1 MHFVYSGTLFL
12 LLGIYSGLRS
22 ELAAYGTYFTYVL
35 AAAAV
40 LGALTLCLRRGK
52 AAMVLLPLCLLLLGL
67 VCGLRTQPGAAQ
79 LLAPYFGQQAQVLG
93 EVEPVSVYF
102 NDSYGGFVVRCEK
115 LEVQGRNVA
124 YNGRLRVGLKGEAVP
139 QTGRVLVRGT
149 LGELVSLRNP
159 GGFDG
164 SLYNR
169 INNLGARLEK
179 AQLVGADESSSVWQ
193 QLQLW
198 NLALCSHLQERMGKE
213 QGALLSGMLLGG
225 SGRLDEETRD
235 TFAANG
241 LAHLLS
247 VSGTH
252 LVMLSGLLLAIFSPL
267 PQPYRSRI
275 VSVLLVLYALL
286 CGLRAPVVRAL
297 AMALVLLWCGRG
309 AERGRLLCLVL
320 AAMLCVRPLWLLDIG
335 FQLSFGAAAGLLWL
349 LPACRRALPGFL
361 PAPVTEGAAVTMAA
375 QLAVVPLEV
384 YYFHQV
390 SLISLVSNIVLVPVL
405 ELAAQL
411 ALIGSRIPGG
421 DVLLGVAQ
429 FLLQQVLQQAR
440 YLAQLPFAIVVIGSL
455 PAYCGVLYYALLALW
470 ADFSWLQLFTGRE
483 RRVAIAALALA
494 LVATLCWQQQRTL
507 PLTVYFLDV
516 GQGDCAV
523 VVTPSQRV
531 VVIDTG
537 GLKNIA
543 TGSRVVAP
551 FLRSLGYSR
560 IDVLLLSHYDFD
572 HVGGAPSL
580 LRQMEVGTLLVPNEL
595 MTAESS
601 KMQAEI
607 LQQRKIS
614 NIKIAHSGE
623 QIELDEQTQLRL
635 VDVPQQQVSGNE
647 ASTLAA
653 VRCAQGSVLFTGD
666 MGVEREQNLQL
677 AQQYTVL
684 KAGHH
689 GSRNSTGADFL
700 AQVRPRL
707 TVISCGRGNRYGHP
721 HAETLQRLQEAGSSI
736 LRTDELG
743 CIKIAFDA
751 EGIRC
756 YSYADYIWRSLQQ
769 YNI

>member
-1 MHFVYSGTLFL
+1 MHFFYGGTMFL

-22 ELAAYGTYFTYVL
+22 ELAVYGGYFGYAL
-35 AAAAV
+35 ALAVV
-40 LGALTLCLRRGK
+40 LGVLVVCLRRAK

-67 VCGLRTQPGAAQ
+67 GCGLRTQPGAAQ
-79 LLAPYFGQQAQVLG
+79 LLAPYLGQQAQVLG

-102 NDSYGGFVVRCEK
+102 KDGYGGFVVRCEE
-115 LEVQGRNVA
+115 LVVQGKAVA

-149 LGELVSLRNP
+149 LGELAGLRNP

-164 SLYNR
+164 ELYNR
-169 INNLGARLEK
+169 VNNLGARLEK
-179 AQLVGADESSSVWQ
+179 AQLAGADAKSSAWQ

-198 NLALCSHLQERMGKE
+198 NLALCNNLQERMGKE

-225 SGRLDEETRD
+225 SGRLDEETFEVF
-235 TFAANG
+235 TANG

-252 LVMLSGLLLAIFSPL
+252 LVMLSGMLLALLAPL
-267 PQPYRSRI
+267 PQPHRSRT
-275 VSVLLVLYALL
+275 VSALLVLYALL

-320 AAMLCVRPLWLLDIG
+320 AGMLCVRPLWLLDIG
-335 FQLSFGAAAGLLWL
+335 FQLSFGAAAGILWL

-361 PAPVTEGAAVTMAA
+361 PAPVAEGAAVTLAA

-384 YYFHQV
+384 YYFHQL

-411 ALIGSRIPGG
+411 ALVGSRIPGG
-421 DVLLGVAQ
+421 DILLGAAQ

-440 YLAQLPFAIVVIGSL
+440 YLAQLPFATVVIGNL
-455 PAYCGVLYYALLALW
+455 PAYSCVLYYALLALW
-470 ADFSWLQLFTGRE
+470 ADFGWLQLFTGRE
-483 RRVAIAALALA
+483 RRMGMSALALA
-494 LVATLCWQQQRTL
+494 LMATLWWQQQRTL
-507 PLTVYFLDV
+507 PFTVYFLDV

-531 VVIDTG
+531 VVVDTG

-551 FLRSLGYSR
+551 FLHSLGYSR

-580 LRQMEVGTLLVPNEL
+580 VRQMELGTLLVPNEL
-595 MTAESS
+595 LTAESR
-601 KMQAEI
+601 KMQNEI
-607 LQQRKIS
+607 LQQGKIS
-614 NIKIAHSGE
+614 NIKIARSGE
-623 QIELDEQTQLRL
+623 QIELDAWAQLQL

-653 VRCAQGSVLFTGD
+653 MRCAQGSVLFTGD
-666 MGVEREQNLQL
+666 MGVERERVLKL

-689 GSRNSTGADFL
+689 GSRHSTGAEFL

-743 CIKIAFDA
+743 CIKITFDA

-756 YSYADYIWRSLQQ
+756 YSYVYDKDKF
-769 YNI
+769 

>member
-1 MHFVYSGTLFL
+1 MHFVYSGTLCL
-12 LLGIYSGLRS
+12 VLGIYSGLRS
-22 ELAAYGTYFTYVL
+22 ELAAYSGYFAYAL
-35 AAAAV
+35 ALAGV
-40 LGALTLCLRRGK
+40 LGVLHLCLHQTK
-52 AAMVLLPLCLLLLGL
+52 AAMVLLYFCLLLVGLGS
-67 VCGLRTQPGAAQ
+67 GLRTQPEAAQ
-79 LLAPYFGQQAQVLG
+79 ILTPYIGQQAQVLG
-93 EVEPVSVYF
+93 TVEPVSVYF
-102 NDSYGGFVVRCEK
+102 NDGYGGFVLRCEELK
-115 LEVQGRNVA
+115 VQGKAVA
-124 YNGRLRVGLKGEAVP
+124 YNGRLRVGLKGDALP

-164 SLYNR
+164 ALYNR
-169 INNLGARLEK
+169 INNLGARLK
-179 AQLVGADESSSVWQ
+179 GAQLLAADTSSSAWQ
-193 QLQLW
+193 KLQLW
-198 NLALCSHLQERMGKE
+198 YLALCNNLQERMGKE

-235 TFAANG
+235 VFTANG

-252 LVMLSGLLLAIFSPL
+252 LVMLSGLLLAILSPL
-267 PQPYRSRI
+267 PQPHRSRI
-275 VSVLLVLYALL
+275 VSMLLVLYALL

-320 AAMLCVRPLWLLDIG
+320 AGMLCVRPLWLLDIG
-335 FQLSFGAAAGLLWL
+335 FQLSFGAAAGLLCL

-361 PAPVTEGAAVTMAA
+361 PAPVAEGAAVTLAA

-384 YYFHQV
+384 CYFHQL

-405 ELAAQL
+405 ELVAQL
-411 ALIGSRIPGG
+411 ALVGSRIPGG
-421 DVLLGVAQ
+421 DVLLGAAQ

-440 YLAQLPFAIVVIGSL
+440 YLAQLPFATVVIGSL

-470 ADFSWLQLFTGRE
+470 TDFGWLQLFTGRE
-483 RRVAIAALALA
+483 RRVGMAAIALALS
-494 LVATLCWQQQRTL
+494 ATLWWQQQRTL
-507 PLTVYFLDV
+507 PFTVYFLDV

-523 VVTPSQRV
+523 VVIPTQRV

-537 GLKNIA
+537 GLKNTA

-551 FLRSLGYSR
+551 FLRSLGYSK

-580 LRQMEVGTLLVPNEL
+580 VRQMEVGTLLVPNEL
-595 MTAESS
+595 LTAESS
-601 KMQAEI
+601 KMLAEI
-607 LQQRKIS
+607 LQQGKIS
-614 NIKIAHSGE
+614 NVKIPHSGE
-623 QIELDEQTQLRL
+623 QIELDEQTQLQL
-635 VDVPQQQVSGNE
+635 VDIPQQQVSGNE

-653 VRCAQGSVLFTGD
+653 VRCAQGSVLLTGD
-666 MGVEREQNLQL
+666 MGVERECNLQL
-677 AQQYTVL
+677 VQQYTVL

-689 GSRNSTGADFL
+689 GSRNSTGAEFL

-721 HAETLQRLQEAGSSI
+721 HAETLQRLQEAGSCI
-736 LRTDELG
+736 LRTDESG
-743 CIKIAFDA
+743 CIKITFDA
-751 EGIRC
+751 EGIKC
-756 YSYADYIWRSLQQ
+756 YSYVYDKDKF
-769 YNI
+769 

>member
-12 LLGIYSGLRS
+12 LLGIYGGLRS
-22 ELAAYGTYFTYVL
+22 ELAAYGGCFAYALV
-35 AAAAV
+35 AAAALCV
-40 LGALTLCLRRGK
+40 LLWRLRRFQ
-52 AAMVLLPLCLLLLGL
+52 AAMVLLPLCLLLLGFG
-67 VCGLRTQPGAAQ
+67 CALRTQPGAAQ
-79 LLAPYFGQQAQVLG
+79 LLVPYLGQQAQVLG
-93 EVEPVSVYF
+93 EVEPASVYF
-102 NDSYGGFVVRCEK
+102 HDGYGGFVMRCER
-115 LEVQGRNVA
+115 LEVQGKQAA
-124 YNGRLRVGLKGEAVP
+124 YSGRLRVGLKGDALP

-164 SLYNR
+164 DLYNR

-179 AQLVGADESSSVWQ
+179 AQLVGAEAESSAWQ

-198 NLALCSHLQERMGKE
+198 NLALCRHLEERMGKE

-252 LVMLSGLLLAIFSPL
+252 LVMLSGLLLAILAPL
-267 PQPYRSRI
+267 PQPHRSRI

-309 AERGRLLCLVL
+309 GERGRLLCVVL
-320 AAMLCVRPLWLLDIG
+320 CVMLCLRPLWLLDIG

-361 PAPVTEGAAVTMAA
+361 PAPVAEGAAVTLAA

-390 SLISLVSNIVLVPVL
+390 SLICLVSNIVLVPVL

-411 ALIGSRIPGG
+411 ALVGSRIPGG
-421 DVLLGVAQ
+421 EVLLGAAQ

-440 YLAQLPFAIVVIGSL
+440 YLARLPFATVVIGSL
-455 PAYCGVLYYALLALW
+455 PAYSCVLYYALLALW
-470 ADFSWLQLFTGRE
+470 ADFGWLQLFTGRE
-483 RRVAIAALALA
+483 RRAGLAALAAA
-494 LVATLCWQQQRTL
+494 LVAVICWQQQRTL
-507 PLTVYFLDV
+507 PLTAYFLDV

-523 VVTPSQRV
+523 VITPSQRV

-551 FLRSLGYSR
+551 LLRSLGYNR

-572 HVGGAPSL
+572 HAGGAPSL
-580 LRQMEVGTLLVPNEL
+580 VRQLEVGTLLLPNEL
-595 MTAESS
+595 LTAESS
-601 KMQAEI
+601 KMRAAI
-607 LQQRKIS
+607 LQQGKPA
-614 NIKIAHSGE
+614 KVTVAGSGDE
-623 QIELDEQTQLRL
+623 VVLDEHCTLQL
-635 VDVPQQQVSGNE
+635 VDVPQPAVSGNE

-653 VRCAQGSVLFTGD
+653 VRCTQGSILFTGD
-666 MGVEREQNLQL
+666 MGVEREQGLQL
-677 AQQYTVL
+677 VQQYTVL

-700 AQVRPRL
+700 AQVRPQL
-707 TVISCGRGNRYGHP
+707 AVISCGRGNCYGHP
-721 HAETLQRLQEAGSSI
+721 HVEALQRLQEAGSSI

-743 CIKIAFDA
+743 CIKITFDA

-756 YSYADYIWRSLQQ
+756 YSYADYSWRCLQL

>member
-1 MHFVYSGTLFL
+1 MHFVYSGTLCL
-12 LLGIYSGLRS
+12 VLGIYSGLRG
-22 ELAAYGTYFTYVL
+22 ELLAYSGYFAYAL
-35 AAAAV
+35 ALAAV
-40 LGALTLCLRRGK
+40 LGALYLCLHQTK
-52 AAMVLLPLCLLLLGL
+52 AAMVLLYLCLLLVGLGS
-67 VCGLRTQPGAAQ
+67 GLRTQPEAAQ
-79 LLAPYFGQQAQVLG
+79 ILTPYLGQQAQVLG

-102 NDSYGGFVVRCEK
+102 NDGYGGFVLRCEELK
-115 LEVQGRNVA
+115 VQGKAVA
-124 YNGRLRVGLKGEAVP
+124 YNGRLRVGLKGDALP

-164 SLYNR
+164 ALYNR
-169 INNLGARLEK
+169 INNLGARLTG
-179 AQLVGADESSSVWQ
+179 AQLLAADVSSSAWQ

-198 NLALCSHLQERMGKE
+198 NLALCNNLQERMGKE

-235 TFAANG
+235 VFTANG

-252 LVMLSGLLLAIFSPL
+252 LVMLSGLLLAILSPL
-267 PQPYRSRI
+267 PQPHRSRI
-275 VSVLLVLYALL
+275 VSMLLVLYALL

-320 AAMLCVRPLWLLDIG
+320 AGMLCVRPLWLLDIG
-335 FQLSFGAAAGLLWL
+335 FQLSFGATAGLLCL

-361 PAPVTEGAAVTMAA
+361 PAPVAEGAAVTLAA

-384 YYFHQV
+384 YYFHQL

-405 ELAAQL
+405 ELVAQL
-411 ALIGSRIPGG
+411 ALVGSRIPSG
-421 DVLLGVAQ
+421 DVLLGAAQ
-429 FLLQQVLQQAR
+429 FLLQQVWQQAR
-440 YLAQLPFAIVVIGSL
+440 YLAQLPFATLVIGSL

-470 ADFSWLQLFTGRE
+470 ADFGWLQLFTGSE
-483 RRVAIAALALA
+483 RRVGMAAIALALS
-494 LVATLCWQQQRTL
+494 ATLWWQQQRTL
-507 PLTVYFLDV
+507 PFTVYFLDV

-523 VVTPSQRV
+523 VVTPTQRV

-537 GLKNIA
+537 GLKNTA

-551 FLRSLGYSR
+551 FLRSLGYSK

-580 LRQMEVGTLLVPNEL
+580 VRQMEVGTLLVPNEL
-595 MTAESS
+595 LTVVSS

-607 LQQRKIS
+607 LQQGKIN
-614 NIKIAHSGE
+614 NIKIPHSGE
-623 QIELDEQTQLRL
+623 QIELDEQTQLQL
-635 VDVPQQQVSGNE
+635 VDIPQQQVSGNE
-647 ASTLAA
+647 VSTLAA

-666 MGVEREQNLQL
+666 MGVERECNLQL

-689 GSRNSTGADFL
+689 GSRNSTGAEFL

-721 HAETLQRLQEAGSSI
+721 HAETLQHLQEAGSSI
-736 LRTDELG
+736 LRTDESG
-743 CIKIAFDA
+743 CIKITFDA
-751 EGIRC
+751 EGIKC
-756 YSYADYIWRSLQQ
+756 YSYVYDKDKF
-769 YNI
+769 

>member
-1 MHFVYSGTLFL
+1 MHFVYGGTMFL
-12 LLGIYSGLRS
+12 LLGIYSGLRN
-22 ELAAYGTYFTYVL
+22 EMAAYGGYFAYAL
-35 AAAAV
+35 ALAAV
-40 LGALTLCLRRGK
+40 LGVLVVCLRRAE

-67 VCGLRTQPGAAQ
+67 GCGLRTQPGAAQ
-79 LLAPYFGQQAQVLG
+79 LLAPYLGQQAQVLG

-102 NDSYGGFVVRCEK
+102 NDGYGGFVVRCEE
-115 LEVQGRNVA
+115 LVVQGKAVA

-149 LGELVSLRNP
+149 LGELAGLRNP

-164 SLYNR
+164 ELYNR
-169 INNLGARLEK
+169 VNNLGARLTG
-179 AQLVGADESSSVWQ
+179 AQLVRADAKSSAWQ

-198 NLALCSHLQERMGKE
+198 NLALCNNLQERMGKE

-225 SGRLDEETRD
+225 SGRLDEETFEVF
-235 TFAANG
+235 TANG

-252 LVMLSGLLLAIFSPL
+252 LVMLSGMLLALLAPL
-267 PQPYRSRI
+267 PQPHRSRT
-275 VSVLLVLYALL
+275 VSALLVLYALL

-320 AAMLCVRPLWLLDIG
+320 AGMLCIRPLWLLDIG
-335 FQLSFGAAAGLLWL
+335 FQLSFGAAAGILWL

-361 PAPVTEGAAVTMAA
+361 PAPVAEGAAVTLAA

-384 YYFHQV
+384 YYFHQL

-411 ALIGSRIPGG
+411 ALVGSRIHGG
-421 DVLLGVAQ
+421 DMLLGAAQ

-440 YLAQLPFAIVVIGSL
+440 YLAQLPFATVVIGNL
-455 PAYCGVLYYALLALW
+455 PAYSWVLYYALLALW

-483 RRVAIAALALA
+483 RRMGMSALALA
-494 LVATLCWQQQRTL
+494 LMATLWWQQQRTL
-507 PLTVYFLDV
+507 PFTVYFLDV

-531 VVIDTG
+531 VVVDTG

-580 LRQMEVGTLLVPNEL
+580 VRQMEVGTLLVPNEL
-595 MTAESS
+595 LTAESR

-607 LQQRKIS
+607 LQQGKIS
-614 NIKIAHSGE
+614 NIKIARSWE
-623 QIELDEQTQLRL
+623 QIELDAWAQLQL

-653 VRCAQGSVLFTGD
+653 MRCAQGSVLFTGD
-666 MGVEREQNLQL
+666 MGVERERVLQL

-689 GSRNSTGADFL
+689 GSRNSTGAEFL

-721 HAETLQRLQEAGSSI
+721 HTETLQRLQEAGSSI

-743 CIKIAFDA
+743 CIKITFDA

-756 YSYADYIWRSLQQ
+756 YSYVYDKDKF
-769 YNI
+769 